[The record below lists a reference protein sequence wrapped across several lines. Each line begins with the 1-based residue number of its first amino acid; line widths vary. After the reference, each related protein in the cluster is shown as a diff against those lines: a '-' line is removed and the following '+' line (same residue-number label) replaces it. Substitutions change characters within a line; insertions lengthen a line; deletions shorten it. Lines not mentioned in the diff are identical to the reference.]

1 MYDEMI
7 LFLASFLIWLM
18 FAGLVVLWFVDGRI
32 KKEQVLHALFACF
45 VAFTVTEI
53 IKQLFHIPRPFIVD
67 GLRNYTL
74 TTPLDSTF
82 PSSHSAVVFALALT
96 VWFHDRKIGFLFLF
110 LAAIVAWARVAANVH
125 YPIDVFFGGVIGS
138 LVALIIE
145 KIHLRY

>member
-1 MYDEMI
+1 
-7 LFLASFLIWLM
+7 M